1 LKLASRGATVVYHS
15 GKDIDKAVNAA
26 ASADAVVFITGLT
39 GKQEGES
46 VASTDARI
54 NDACLH
60 GPFTGTWFIRR
71 AFGMLISGV
80 QRLGLPLGGDRQE
93 LNLQPHDEKLGSAL
107 AAAVGDKLVM
117 AISASGAIILP
128 EAMRTNT
135 AAILFSGYGGCR
147 YGTALKDVLFGLAE
161 PSGRLSFVMPET
173 LGDLPEWDPPAEKVV
188 YDRWRGY
195 RLMRKNNT
203 RPIWPF
209 GFGLGYGQITL
220 TAGSLSCP
228 RSFVERFVSVSVEV
242 QNSGTIPTSVVV
254 QIYAG
259 KDGPRNED
267 DYERVLIGF
276 QKQLVR
282 PGQVQNVHVMCRLDP
297 IAKFNATLKKFEVTA
312 GKYVI
317 YGSQYERDPNSENMR
332 VTCVNTLYI

>member
-1 LKLASRGATVVYHS
+1 VTPTIESTASR
-15 GKDIDKAVNAA
+15 
-26 ASADAVVFITGLT
+26 
-39 GKQEGES
+39 
-46 VASTDARI
+46 
-54 NDACLH
+54 
-60 GPFTGTWFIRR
+60 
-71 AFGMLISGV
+71 
-80 QRLGLPLGGDRQE
+80 
-93 LNLQPHDEKLGSAL
+93 
-107 AAAVGDKLVM
+107 
-117 AISASGAIILP
+117 
-128 EAMRTNT
+128 
-135 AAILFSGYGGCR
+135 
-147 YGTALKDVLFGLAE
+147 GLAE
-161 PSGRLSFVMPET
+161 PSGRLSFVIPET
-173 LGDLPEWDPPAEKVV
+173 LGDLPEWDPSAEKVV
-188 YDRWRGY
+188 YDRWWGY
-195 RLMRKNNT
+195 RLMQKNNM

-209 GFGLGYGQITL
+209 GLGLGYGEITL

-242 QNSGTIPTSVVV
+242 QNSGTIPSSVVV

-282 PGQVQNVHVMCRLDP
+282 PGQVQNVHVKFRLDP